1 MKKINR
7 VYNTFKVFR
16 KEQLFLCFLIIVNI
30 LLTAYIP
37 LQVKNLINAITAGQ
51 DWQLVLHSGM
61 IIIAVTLVNMG
72 VDLFQNYRWHRLR
85 YQAINFLRLKMFGSA
100 LKKPIKFF
108 QKHSVGE
115 IIAKTLD
122 DVTTVAQ
129 QGAIGQAML
138 FSNLFQVIVSL
149 TLLFF
154 LQVKLAIVV
163 LLFIPTYYILFNLIN
178 YRLQESSGKERI
190 HYSKVM
196 KDAQEKIL
204 GVRTIKIFKRENYMI
219 NTFSK
224 VLDNHLFYVCKN
236 LFYYVCGNG
245 ISGLIISIL
254 PVVILLYGG
263 YLVFQKDISLGA
275 FIAFYTYLGY
285 LYEPIKN
292 LSDYHL
298 MLQNTLGMCDRVLG
312 FMDKDDEEDKGTLEI
327 KDFTGLEFKN
337 VNFAYQDNKPAL
349 SDINF
354 KIEKGDRVL
363 IVGQSGSGKSTLLNL
378 IMKLYSPETGE
389 IILNDHDLNQIK
401 KDSLYSHI
409 TLLEQNHFLF
419 DGSIED
425 NITFGTDV
433 NIDRV
438 KNVANLANLTPLIK
452 NNPEGFKRQIS
463 ELGLNLSGGE
473 RQRICLART
482 LIHESDLVLL
492 DEATSALDSTIENE
506 IVTNLNKY
514 LDGKTLVAVSHRPA
528 LLGICN
534 KLIHLEDG
542 KMVGYYDLNNSP
554 EYEKASKIISQ
565 TA

>member
-1 MKKINR
+1 MKQISK
-7 VYNTFKVFR
+7 VYQTFRIFR
-16 KEQLFLCFLIIVNI
+16 KEQIFLCFLIIINV

-37 LQVKNLINAITAGQ
+37 LQVKNLINAITDGQ
-51 DWQLVLHSGM
+51 DWQLVLHSGL
-61 IIIAVTLVNMG
+61 IILAVTLVNMG

-85 YQAINFLRLKMFGSA
+85 YQAINYLRLKMFGSA

-108 QKHSVGE
+108 QENSVGE

-122 DVTTVAQ
+122 DVIIVAQ

-138 FSNLFQVIVSL
+138 FANLFQVIVSM
-149 TLLFF
+149 TLLCF
-154 LQVKLAIVV
+154 LQVKLAIIV
-163 LLFIPTYYILFNLIN
+163 LFFIPTYYILFTLIN
-178 YRLQESSGKERI
+178 YRLQESSEKERI

-204 GVRTIKIFKRENYMI
+204 GVRTIKLFKREKYMV
-219 NTFSK
+219 NTFNK

-245 ISGLIISIL
+245 ITGLILSIL

-263 YLVFQKDISLGA
+263 FLVFQKDISFGTL
-275 FIAFYTYLGY
+275 IAFYTYLGC

-292 LSDYHL
+292 LSDYNL
-298 MLQNTLGMCDRVLG
+298 NLQNTLGMCDRVLG
-312 FMDKDDEEDKGTLEI
+312 FMDNDDVEDKGTLEI
-327 KDFTGLEFKN
+327 KEFTGIKFKN
-337 VNFAYQDNKPAL
+337 VNFAYQDNKPVL
-349 SDINF
+349 SNINF

-378 IMKLYSPETGE
+378 IMKLYSPKTGE
-389 IILNDHDLNQIK
+389 IILNDHNLSQIK

-419 DGSIED
+419 DDTIEN
-425 NITFGTDV
+425 NITFGKDV
-433 NIDRV
+433 NIERV
-438 KNVANLANLTPLIK
+438 KKVANLANLIPLIK
-452 NNPEGFKRQIS
+452 GTPDGFNRQIS

-482 LIHESDLVLL
+482 LIRETDLVLL
-492 DEATSALDSTIENE
+492 DEATSSLDSAIENE
-506 IVTNLNKY
+506 IITNLEKY
-514 LDGKTLVAVSHRPA
+514 LKDKTLIAVSHRPA
-528 LLGICN
+528 FLGICN
-534 KLIHLEDG
+534 KVIHLDNG
-542 KMVGYYDLNNSP
+542 KIVGFYNLTNSP
-554 EYEKASKIISQ
+554 DFEMAHKIISQ